1 MLDGPRSVGS
11 RMRPSR
17 KTTSSAH
24 FPAPI
29 LHDAKK
35 VRSNGVAMTTS
46 LPSSQESIDIR
57 AKAPFPAGAL
67 SNFAAH
73 AFTLDGVAIK
83 SMEAFLQS
91 LKFEDLVEQADICLL
106 AGAEAQ
112 SRGRRQDWSRGI
124 LWWRAKAY
132 DRLSDDYQALLDR
145 AFDALF
151 EQAPR
156 FRNALSAT
164 GRAILMHRIGKSDPC
179 ETILTASEFCSRL
192 DRLRTRLDEP
202 SRR

>member
-1 MLDGPRSVGS
+1 MLEGPLSVRS
-11 RMRPSR
+11 RMRSSR
-17 KTTSSAH
+17 KTTSSMH
-24 FPAPI
+24 FPLPV
-29 LHDAKK
+29 LHDAHK

-46 LPSSQESIDIR
+46 PPPSQESIDIR

-67 SNFAAH
+67 SNFAVY
-73 AFTLDGVAIK
+73 AFTLDGVAIR
-83 SMEAFLQS
+83 SMEGFLQS
-91 LKFEDLVEQADICLL
+91 LKFADVAEQADICLL

-112 SRGRRQDWSRGI
+112 SRGRRQDWSSGI

-145 AFDALF
+145 AFEALF

-164 GRAILMHRIGKSDPC
+164 GRAILMHRIGKSDRC

-192 DRLRTRLDEP
+192 DRLRTRLYEP

>member
-1 MLDGPRSVGS
+1 
-11 RMRPSR
+11 
-17 KTTSSAH
+17 
-24 FPAPI
+24 
-29 LHDAKK
+29 
-35 VRSNGVAMTTS
+35 MTPS
-46 LPSSQESIDIR
+46 LPSSQDCIDIR

-83 SMEAFLQS
+83 SMEGFLQS
-91 LKFEDLVEQADICLL
+91 LKFADVVEQAGICLL

-112 SRGRRQDWSRGI
+112 SRGRRQDWSSGI
-124 LWWRAKAY
+124 LWWRGKSY
-132 DRLSDDYQALLDR
+132 DRLSDDYQGLLDR

-151 EQAPR
+151 KQAPK

-164 GRAILMHRIGKSDPC
+164 DRSILTHRIGKSDPC
-179 ETILTASEFCSRL
+179 ETILTASEFCGRL
-192 DRLRTRLDEP
+192 DRLRTRLHEP